1 MKLYSTK
8 AVDSLINQYIDKGG
22 EVTEIEEGVLGH
34 GHLVLH
40 GAGLKTTIVKETYI
54 NHWSSGHKVRSYNET
69 PKKYQSV
76 I

>member
-1 MKLYSTK
+1 MKTYSVK
-8 AVDSLINQYIDKGG
+8 AVDNLISRYIDKGG

-40 GAGLKTTIVKETYI
+40 GAGLKTTVVKEVYL
-54 NHWSSGHKVRSYNET
+54 NEWSSAHKVRTYNET
-69 PKKYQSV
+69 PKKYLEV

>member
-1 MKLYSTK
+1 MKTYSVK
-8 AVDSLINQYIDKGG
+8 AVDNLINKYIDKGG

-40 GAGLKTTIVKETYI
+40 GAGLKTTIIKEVYI
-54 NHWSSGHKVRSYNET
+54 SAWSSGHKVRSYNKT